1 MFSYKI
7 QSYQEDG
14 SLDVV
19 PFLEGT
25 GLYLTSD
32 PGLLHLF
39 TREVTPAP
47 LALPVAHLDFP
58 LVFLNGCR
66 CQHLSGLLVS
76 NLECVSTSLLQVEPA
91 GLALYAVG
99 HEVEG
104 MGLCELPVV
113 RALESIPT
121 HV

>member
-19 PFLEGT
+19 PFLEGN

-47 LALPVAHLDFP
+47 LALPVAHQIPQPPVLP
-58 LVFLNGCR
+58 ER
-66 CQHLSGLLVS
+66 LSGK
-76 NLECVSTSLLQVEPA
+76 
-91 GLALYAVG
+91 
-99 HEVEG
+99 
-104 MGLCELPVV
+104 
-113 RALESIPT
+113 ESGNQRTGTGSPRLR
-121 HV
+121 HFRF